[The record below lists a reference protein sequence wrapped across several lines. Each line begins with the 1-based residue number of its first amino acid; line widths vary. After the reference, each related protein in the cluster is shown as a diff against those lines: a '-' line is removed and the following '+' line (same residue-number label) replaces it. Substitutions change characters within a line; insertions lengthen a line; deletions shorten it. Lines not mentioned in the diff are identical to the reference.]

1 MGVPMADFSFS
12 EPSIYADNAAGLDCR
27 SGVIDG
33 GGCRMPDR
41 ERVGRAEFRVLPAG
55 ERH

>member
-1 MGVPMADFSFS
+1 MGVPMADFSFRD
-12 EPSIYADNAAGLDCR
+12 PSIYADNEAGLDCR